1 MKKHLVLLLLASFS
15 SLLWAQAPARRAMT
29 VMDYLNIPA
38 LSSPQLSP
46 QGKQLLYVLSES
58 NWTENKQVSHIWR
71 ADIDGANAIQMTNG
85 KEGENSPRWSPDGKT
100 IAFLAT
106 RGEKAKPQVYLLNN
120 AGGEAIQLTKQE
132 AGITS
137 FSWSNDGKSIWFT
150 ASEAD
155 TEDEKKRKEKK
166 DDVFPYDENFKQRH
180 LWRFDV
186 ATKKATRITEGDYSV
201 MSFELSGKGDKILF
215 SKGVTPLFGDAYLNE
230 IWIMDAD
237 GTNARQLTKNT
248 VAENNLR
255 FSPDGAQVLFLCG
268 CNAAFESYYNDKI
281 FLMPSDGSRPA
292 TIALPET
299 PYEIYNAEWAADG
312 KSLLLLA
319 NMGLEVQLWQFD
331 LAKKNLS
338 QLTRGTHA
346 LGSWHYDPKLNVHLA
361 TLANATNP
369 GDVHVLRGNVLT
381 QVTRHYNYLQ
391 DTFLLPRQERVTWK
405 GEDGVAIE
413 GLLYYPL
420 NYEPGKRYPLVTQ
433 THGGPAA
440 ADHYGLGLG
449 PTRYNAVLTA
459 QGYAVLLPNYRG
471 STGYGDAFLR
481 DMVGGYFRQS
491 HLDVM
496 AGIDH
501 LIKIGLAD
509 PDRLIKMGWSAGGH
523 MTNKL
528 ITFTDRFK
536 AASSGAG
543 AVNWI
548 GMYAQ
553 SDVRTYR
560 TPWFGGTPWQE
571 NAPIDAYW
579 DNSPLKDISKAKTPT
594 LVFVGEQD
602 VRVPLMQSV
611 ELYRALKSL
620 NVPTHLYVAPR
631 EPHGW
636 GELRHRLHKINKE
649 LGWFAKYAL
658 GKEYVE
664 AVAGE

>member
-1 MKKHLVLLLLASFS
+1 MKKHLLFLCFTGLTVTLL
-15 SLLWAQAPARRAMT
+15 AQAPARRAMT
-29 VMDYLNIPA
+29 IIDYLNIPA
-38 LSSPQLSP
+38 LSNPQLSP
-46 QGKQLLYVLSES
+46 QGKQFLYVLAES
-58 NWTENKQVSHIWR
+58 SWSENKQVSHIWR
-71 ADIDGANAIQMTNG
+71 ADIDGSNALQMTNG
-85 KEGENSPRWSPDGKT
+85 KEGEGSPKWSPDGKT

-106 RGEKAKPQVYLLNN
+106 RGEKAKPQIYLLNN
-120 AGGEAIQLTKQE
+120 SGGEAIQLTKQE
-132 AGITS
+132 AGVTL
-137 FSWSNDGKSIWFT
+137 FSWSADGKSIWFT
-150 ASEAD
+150 APEAD

-166 DDVFPYDENFKQRH
+166 DDVFQYDENYKQRH
-180 LWRFDV
+180 LWRFDL
-186 ATKKATRITEGDYSV
+186 AAKNATRITEGDYSV
-201 MSFELSGKGDKILF
+201 MIYEVSKKGDKIIIAK
-215 SKGVTPLFGDAYLNE
+215 SPTPLFGDGYRSE
-230 IWIMDAD
+230 IWIMDAN
-237 GTNARQLTKNT
+237 GANPRQLTNNT

-255 FSPDGAQVLFLCG
+255 LSPDGSQVLFVCG
-268 CNAAFESYYNDKI
+268 CNAAFESYYNDKV
-281 FLMPSDGSRPA
+281 FLMPSDGSRSA
-292 TIALPET
+292 TLALPEI
-299 PYEIYNAEWAADG
+299 PYEINNAEWSADG
-312 KSLLLLA
+312 KSLLLSA

-331 LAKKNLS
+331 LAKKALN
-338 QLTRGTHA
+338 QLTRGAHA
-346 LGSWHYDPKLNVHLA
+346 IGGWHFVPEQNLHLV
-361 TLANATNP
+361 TVGNAVSP
-369 GDVHVLRGNVLT
+369 GDVHLLRGNALT
-381 QVTRHYNYLQ
+381 QLTRHYNYLQ
-391 DTFLLPRQERVTWK
+391 DTFLLPRQERVVWK
-405 GEDGVAIE
+405 GEDGVEVE
-413 GLLYYPL
+413 GLLSYPL
-420 NYEPGKRYPLVTQ
+420 DYEPGKRYPLVTQ

-440 ADHYGLGLG
+440 ADHYGFGTG
-449 PTRYNAVLTA
+449 PTRYHPVLA
-459 QGYAVLLPNYRG
+459 ANGYAIFLPNYRG

-496 AGIDH
+496 TGIDH
-501 LIKIGLAD
+501 LIAKGIAD

-571 NAPIDAYW
+571 NAPIDNYW
-579 DNSPLKDISKAKTPT
+579 NNSPLKDIAKAKTPT

-620 NVPTHLYVAPR
+620 NVPTHLHVAPR

-649 LGWFAKYAL
+649 LGWFAKYGL
-658 GKEYVE
+658 GKGYVE
-664 AVAGE
+664 EEAP

>member
-1 MKKHLVLLLLASFS
+1 MKKHFLLFVLVAWS
-15 SLLWAQAPARRAMT
+15 SLIWAQTPARRAMT
-29 VMDYLNIPA
+29 VVDYLNIPA
-38 LSSPQLSP
+38 LSNPQLSP
-46 QGKQLLYVLSES
+46 QGKQFVYVLAES
-58 NWTENKQVSHIWR
+58 SWSENKQVSHVWR
-71 ADIDGANAIQMTNG
+71 ADFDGANAIQMTNG
-85 KEGENSPRWSPDGKT
+85 KEGESSPNWSPDGKT

-132 AGITS
+132 AGVTN
-137 FSWSNDGKSIWFT
+137 FSWSPDGKSIWFT
-150 ASEAD
+150 APEAD

-180 LWRFDV
+180 LWRFNLAD
-186 ATKKATRITEGDYSV
+186 KKATRITEGNYSV
-201 MSFELSGKGDKILF
+201 ISYELSKKGDKILF

-237 GTNARQLTKNT
+237 GANARQLTNNQ
-248 VAENNLR
+248 VAESNLR
-255 FSPDGAQVLFLCG
+255 LSPDGAQVLFLCG
-268 CNAAFESYYNDKI
+268 CNAAFESYYNDKL

-299 PYEIYNAEWAADG
+299 PYEISDAEWAADG

-331 LAKKNLS
+331 FAKKALA
-338 QLTRGTHA
+338 QLTRGAHA
-346 LGSWHYDPKLNVHLA
+346 LGSWDFVPEQNLHLV
-361 TLANATNP
+361 TLGNSVSP
-369 GDVHVLRGNVLT
+369 GDVHLVRGGTLT
-381 QVTRHYNYLQ
+381 QLTRHYNYLQ
-391 DTFLLPRQERVTWK
+391 DTFLLPRQERVVWK
-405 GEDGVAIE
+405 GEDGVDVE
-413 GLLYYPL
+413 GLLSYPL
-420 NYEPGKRYPLVTQ
+420 GYEPGKRYPLVTQ

-440 ADHYGLGLG
+440 ADHYGLGIG
-449 PTRYNAVLTA
+449 PTRYHPVLAA
-459 QGYAVLLPNYRG
+459 QGYAIFLPNYRG

-496 AGIDH
+496 AGIDY

-509 PDRLIKMGWSAGGH
+509 PDRLVKMGWSAGGH

-579 DNSPLKDISKAKTPT
+579 NNSPLKDIFKAKTPT

-658 GKEYVE
+658 GKAFVE
-664 AVAGE
+664 EVAE